1 MKRNLDSFLK
11 FFPREKFAIKG
22 KKFFN
27 IEKDPEPEEYEKVI
41 KELAAINKTYGQWIQ
56 CFNYLSQTY
65 GADELNPLLLAGRRI
80 FPQMAV
86 FYVCAVHVKYEEG
99 IGRMNESQIQT
110 LSDEIEKGVELE
122 PNNPEVFVLRAIF
135 KHFEGDAIEKYNDL
149 DRALTLDNKYAE
161 AYYSRGLYYMLDSKI
176 EQAVDD
182 LEKAFEYGNKKQKK
196 EAEHSLLQ
204 LKPN

>member
-1 MKRNLDSFLK
+1 
-11 FFPREKFAIKG
+11 
-22 KKFFN
+22 
-27 IEKDPEPEEYEKVI
+27 
-41 KELAAINKTYGQWIQ
+41 
-56 CFNYLSQTY
+56 
-65 GADELNPLLLAGRRI
+65 
-80 FPQMAV
+80 
-86 FYVCAVHVKYEEG
+86 
-99 IGRMNESQIQT
+99 MNEAQIQT

-135 KHFEGDAIEKYNDL
+135 KHFKGDAIGKYNDL

-161 AYYSRGLYYMLDSKI
+161 AYYSRGLYYMSDSKI

-196 EAEHSLLQ
+196 EAEHYLLQ